1 MAGLYVKELRR
12 VQPHGP
18 YFLGGYCMGGTVALE
33 MAQRLTAQGEEVA
46 LLALFDTVNWAKIR
60 RNVLYDKIVYQ
71 MQRVAFH
78 CLNFGLLD
86 FAQKAEFIQE
96 KLRVLWNRSSVWRGW
111 LERKIGSDSEFS
123 VLAKI
128 WDVND
133 RAILSYVPKAYPGT
147 ITDFR
152 PLRQYSQYLGK
163 PMDWTGL
170 AKQHEIVTL
179 RVYPAG
185 MLLEP
190 FVRDLAEAL
199 RDAIEKATTER

>member
-1 MAGLYVKELRR
+1 MAELYVRELRL

-33 MAQRLTAQGEEVA
+33 MAQRLTEMGEKVA

-60 RNVLYDKIVYQ
+60 SNWLYDKMVYQ
-71 MQRVAFH
+71 VQRVVFH

-86 FAQKAEFIQE
+86 FAKKVEFIGE

-111 LERKIGSDSEFS
+111 FESKIGSNSEFS
-123 VLAKI
+123 LLARI
-128 WDVND
+128 WNVND
-133 RAILSYVPKAYPGT
+133 RAILNYVPRPYPGT

-152 PLRQYSQYLGK
+152 PMKQYSQYLGE
-163 PMDWTGL
+163 PMDWAGL
-170 AKQHEIVTL
+170 AQKHDVVSL

-190 FVRDLAEAL
+190 FVQELAQAL
-199 RDAIEKATTER
+199 KASIERSVR